1 MSMVATEIGTVPISG
16 FKWYFILLEGPFKDE
31 IRNEIDKHFLT
42 LGKELGEDAIVI
54 RGYEPTRFSKS
65 VETAA
70 FYEKKWK
77 ENITAPALI
86 ILNESPNALTNT
98 DKLKKAKIM
107 VFSLREIFEEAKT
120 IAPFLEKLLNAI
132 NEEDAIK
139 ALEKLEKGKLRKFWG
154 WVLKYGIAK
163 PQFAGFGFDVSKAL
177 KELG

>member
-16 FKWYFILLEGPFKDE
+16 YRWYLILLEGPFTNE
-31 IRNEIDKHFLT
+31 IRNEIDKHFLK
-42 LGKELGEDAIVI
+42 LGQELGEDAIVI
-54 RGYEPTRFSKS
+54 RGYEPTRFRKS

-70 FYEKKWK
+70 FYDKKWK
-77 ENITAPALI
+77 DNITEPALI

-98 DKLKKAKIM
+98 DKLRKAKIM
-107 VFSLREIFEEAKT
+107 LFSLREIFEERNT
-120 IAPFLEKLLNAI
+120 IVPFLEKLLKAI

-154 WVLKYGIAK
+154 WLLKYGIAK
-163 PQFAGFGFDVSKAL
+163 PQFAGFGFDVSEAL